1 MSEKTG
7 VIDQFYT
14 SINST
19 MTPKKGDKGD
29 DVDPGLSSEEDENA
43 SDDTEQDELVGQINS
58 KSTVKKRKNRILE
71 EGGVQ
76 EN

>member
-1 MSEKTG
+1 
-7 VIDQFYT
+7 
-14 SINST
+14 